1 MLKIDDDARS
11 QILGELGEY
20 AANIEKACEGID
32 FIVTTTPNYFGRQ
45 RPVEWCSSDR

>member
-11 QILGELGEY
+11 QILGELGQY

-32 FIVTTTPNYFGRQ
+32 FIVTTPNYFGTPSSTGR
-45 RPVEWCSSDR
+45 CSAKF